1 VFGDVPLLVHDTTGL
16 ALGGGAGVVAVEES
30 IKGTKEDEYC
40 SNRGTCDPSDG
51 VYVTCARCWVLLL
64 VVCYCYCCYC

>member
-1 VFGDVPLLVHDTTGL
+1 MFGDVPLLVHDTTGL
-16 ALGGGAGVVAVEES
+16 ALGGGAGVMAVEES

-51 VYVTCARCWVLLL
+51 VYVVTALLGATTST
-64 VVCYCYCCYC
+64 VCYCYCCYC